1 MSASIPNTAAKAAKS
16 TVVSKA
22 GTMKA
27 GQALKGRPP
36 MFIGYS
42 ITEDQY
48 CSPHPAAIPKSPP
61 ARTSFGTWVWWR

>member
-1 MSASIPNTAAKAAKS
+1 
-16 TVVSKA
+16 
-22 GTMKA
+22 MKA
-27 GQALKGRPP
+27 GQAKNGRPP

-61 ARTSFGTWVWWR
+61 ARTSFGTWVWWRCRASSTSSIG